1 MPRRVLEGTVT
12 SDKMVGTI
20 TVEVKRRYMH
30 PLYKKFVTSSKKY
43 HARAANGSAH
53 VGDAVKI
60 IETKPVSKTV
70 SWELVSE
77 AKK

>member
-12 SDKMVGTI
+12 SAKMDKTI

-43 HARAANGSAH
+43 HARAANGS
-53 VGDAVKI
+53 VREGDSVRI
-60 IETKPVSKTV
+60 IETRPVSKTV
-70 SWELVSE
+70 SWELVME
-77 AKK
+77 KK